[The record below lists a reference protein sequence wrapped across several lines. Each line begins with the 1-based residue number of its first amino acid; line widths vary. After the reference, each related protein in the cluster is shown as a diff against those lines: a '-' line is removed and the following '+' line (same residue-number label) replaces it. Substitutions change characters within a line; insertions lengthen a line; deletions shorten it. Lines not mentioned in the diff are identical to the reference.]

1 MSKTSHIS
9 IDKNDNIIIHDNTQG
24 KIIIDLRDAEDIPE
38 KLNSLKDELLDIL
51 AQITELEKGNVGK
64 IFPIVISGLISQ
76 KNIVK
81 GSISNI
87 KGDVIIGDNN
97 TRNYYYVEQRKTP
110 KELTAQIPRLR
121 QDQII
126 GRQGELN
133 DLHNRLFNNK
143 QVVLVNGMGGIGKTT
158 LAQVYVSKY
167 YKEYKHIAWIS
178 QLLDDVRS
186 DFINAVGL
194 LNGLEINTEGKK
206 PQQLFEEL
214 IMALKKIEDK
224 PCLMIIDNA
233 TVKLSDFYDFLPGQ
247 PNWHI
252 LVTSREQIPF
262 FDLKE
267 LDFLNEKEAVALFR
281 QYYTRNRISDEVLK
295 DLVKRLE
302 YHTLTIEILA
312 KTAQEQRSTS

>member
-1 MSKTSHIS
+1 M
-9 IDKNDNIIIHDNTQG
+9 
-24 KIIIDLRDAEDIPE
+24 
-38 KLNSLKDELLDIL
+38 L
-51 AQITELEKGNVGK
+51 A
-64 IFPIVISGLISQ
+64 GLVSQ

-126 GRQGELN
+126 GRKNELI
-133 DLHNRLFNNK
+133 DLHDRLFKNK

-158 LAQVYVSKY
+158 LAQVYLSKY

-178 QLLDDVRS
+178 QLLDDVTS
-186 DFINAVGL
+186 DFINAAGL

-233 TVKLSDFYDFLPGQ
+233 TAKLSDFYDFLPGQ

-262 FDLKE
+262 FDLKRTG
-267 LDFLNEKEAVALFR
+267 FSK
-281 QYYTRNRISDEVLK
+281 
-295 DLVKRLE
+295 
-302 YHTLTIEILA
+302 
-312 KTAQEQRSTS
+312 